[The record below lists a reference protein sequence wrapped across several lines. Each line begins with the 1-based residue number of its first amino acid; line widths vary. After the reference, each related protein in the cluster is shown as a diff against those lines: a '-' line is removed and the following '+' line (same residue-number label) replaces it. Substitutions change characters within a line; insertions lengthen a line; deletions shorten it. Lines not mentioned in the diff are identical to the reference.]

1 MREDIGL
8 HKFPGR
14 PVWMGGTLVA
24 FLVAAGLAGGQAA
37 AVDVTLSLVSPGSR
51 PNAFHASVDDLK
63 AHGFVEQE
71 YFIAGTAEGKGK
83 PDDAVS
89 SQAYKTRLLVRRPAD
104 PKRFNGAVLVEWLNV
119 VLGYDLELGWPMFG
133 DLMMRD
139 GYAWV
144 GISAQPVGIDYLKKW
159 DPQRYGSLMHP
170 AGTVPPS
177 PSTISRFIENYSDAI
192 FTQTAMALRR
202 PGAVDPLGGFK
213 AQRVLAFG
221 SAGSAIRLKPY
232 INNLAAGGGPY
243 DGYFVHATA
252 GAGKLRENLDV
263 PVFYLNSEWEMPAYF
278 TIRQPDSRFFRY
290 WEVPGSG
297 HIARLAEDTLIR
309 QSRRDDQGDVWS
321 RNCDFE
327 RAVMSIEYASR
338 AALHHLNEWV
348 KTGKEPPHAP
358 LASMEPSTTQPT
370 LVRDQHRNALGGVRL
385 PYLEVPTGRH
395 IGQGTP
401 SDNRVCSLTAG
412 YAQFGAATLASLY
425 PTHAAYVSGVDQAAE
440 RAVKAGYVL
449 PADRQAIRAG
459 AGASDIG
466 KKPRER

>member
-1 MREDIGL
+1 MREAIGL

-71 YFIAGTAEGKGK
+71 YFIAGTAEGKGT

-104 PKRFNGAVLVEWLNV
+104 PKRFNGAVLVEWL
-119 VLGYDLELGWPMFG
+119 
-133 DLMMRD
+133 
-139 GYAWV
+139 
-144 GISAQPVGIDYLKKW
+144 
-159 DPQRYGSLMHP
+159 
-170 AGTVPPS
+170 
-177 PSTISRFIENYSDAI
+177 
-192 FTQTAMALRR
+192 
-202 PGAVDPLGGFK
+202 
-213 AQRVLAFG
+213 
-221 SAGSAIRLKPY
+221 

-348 KTGKEPPHAP
+348 TTGKEPPHAP

-449 PADRQAIRAG
+449 PADRQAIRAE